1 MAVTANQVIEKREG
15 RRSYPVAASV
25 HIYEGTLVFLTA
37 TGYATDVTAT
47 GVNGFVGVAVGEQD
61 NSSGSAGDLTVE
73 VWAEGEFVLQGTGF
87 AQADVGSKVYAED
100 NYTVGVSISTASV
113 PIGMVTEYI
122 SSTKIRVDID
132 AVGTGALPVAPLTTI
147 TPADAAGT
155 PDYAIA
161 AVTNSSPYGFSN
173 AAEAI
178 TILYVIQNLQKRVL
192 DLENRGS

>member
-37 TGYATDVTAT
+37 AGYATDVTAT

-100 NYTVGVSISTASV
+100 NFTVGVSISTASV

-132 AVGTGALPVAPLTTI
+132 PVGVGALPVAALTTI
-147 TPADAAGT
+147 THTSPGT

-161 AVTNSSPYGFSN
+161 NTTNSSPFGFSTQD
-173 AAEAI
+173 EAN
-178 TILYVIQNLQKRVL
+178 TVLSVIRNLQIRVA

>member
-37 TGYATDVTAT
+37 AGYATDVTAT

>member
-37 TGYATDVTAT
+37 AGYATDVTAT
-47 GVNGFVGVAVGEQD
+47 GVNGFVGVAVGEAD
-61 NSSGSAGDLTVE
+61 NGSGSAGDLTVE

-100 NYTVGVSISTASV
+100 NFTVGVSISTASV

>member
-37 TGYATDVTAT
+37 AGYATDVTAT
-47 GVNGFVGVAVGEQD
+47 GVNGFVGVAVGEVD

-192 DLENRGS
+192 DLESRGS

>member
-100 NYTVGVSISTASV
+100 NFTVGVSISTASV

-132 AVGTGALPVAPLTTI
+132 PVGVGALPVAALTTI
-147 TPADAAGT
+147 THTSPGT

-161 AVTNSSPYGFSN
+161 NTTNSSPFGFSTQD
-173 AAEAI
+173 EAN
-178 TILYVIQNLQKRVL
+178 TVLSVIRNLQIRVA